1 MYDSEGWR
9 RSGLRCGSKTGPAEG
24 NRVGEGGSDRAAD
37 RGYEGRRRV
46 NRDDLAEMNGRCTR
60 LIEEIPE
67 NSRKIGLHRE
77 AFLVNQER
85 KNGSREVHRQGV
97 TDVQAAD
104 ERTLGCRNQVGDD
117 QGELL
122 RQAARVDRYDDA
134 LDGVLCCC
142 QERFDFLDGESSIG
156 LENDI
161 HAGDL
166 VVGHAVRQYVCS
178 SRAAGKGR
186 VGVIECGGSRRSGEG
201 ATTRD
206 WC

>member
-1 MYDSEGWR
+1 
-9 RSGLRCGSKTGPAEG
+9 
-24 NRVGEGGSDRAAD
+24 
-37 RGYEGRRRV
+37 
-46 NRDDLAEMNGRCTR
+46 MNGRCRR
-60 LIEEIPE
+60 LIEEIRE

-77 AFLVNQER
+77 AFLVDQER
-85 KNGSREVHRQGV
+85 KDGIREVYSQGV
-97 TDVQAAD
+97 ADVQAAD
-104 ERTLGCRNQVGDD
+104 ERTLGCRNQVSDD

-122 RQAARVDRYDDA
+122 RQAAWVDRYDDA

-142 QERFDFLDGESSIG
+142 QERFDLLDGESSIR

-201 ATTRD
+201 ATTR
-206 WC
+206 